1 MIDVNTSYGDRKVS
15 VQLAN
20 GISLWYTP
28 DSGDLKS
35 YIAGTVLPSVFADG
49 TLNVLYMYIN
59 YANKALLEGNTLM
72 SIVSNNSVIV
82 IDNMMLLIRGH
93 EDMIKRISK
102 RCPVILIGRI
112 VPQINL
118 SMSDIENRI
127 RHFITESEIEMYS
140 YMNKFKGVE

>member
-1 MIDVNTSYGDRKVS
+1 M
-15 VQLAN
+15 
-20 GISLWYTP
+20 WYTP

-35 YIAGTVLPSVFADG
+35 YIAGKVLPSVFADG

-72 SIVSNNSVIV
+72 SIVSSNSVIV